1 MNHKMQETIIEDIYN
16 QVYYWN
22 SLIYV
27 NNNNNNNKV
36 QCFTFVYLNNEDAG
50 LFLWYCYWNLDL
62 NLHTFYTL
70 PRINP

>member
-1 MNHKMQETIIEDIYN
+1 MNHKMQEPIIEDIYN

-27 NNNNNNNKV
+27 NNNNNNNKL
-36 QCFTFVYLNNEDAG
+36 QCFRFLCLNNVYAG
-50 LFLWYCYWNLDL
+50 CLFWYSNWYLAL

-70 PRINP
+70 TFKYA

>member
-1 MNHKMQETIIEDIYN
+1 MNHKMQEPIIEDIYN

-36 QCFTFVYLNNEDAG
+36 QCFSFVFLNNVHASY
-50 LFLWYCYWNLDL
+50 FSV
-62 NLHTFYTL
+62 
-70 PRINP
+70 IQ